1 MEILFLL
8 HILVVLILAVI
19 FNPRNS
25 ENT

>member
-1 MEILFLL
+1 METLFL
-8 HILVVLILAVI
+8 HILVVLMLAVT